1 MQPSSRLA
9 KPCRSR
15 IAGVLTAALLALAG
29 AAALAEA
36 GTVSCSAASK
46 PAEFAICNSEDLQLL
61 DGRVDEL
68 YQSRYSTAQ
77 SVSTQTALLRDHRSW
92 LAERNECRSDSRC
105 LERHYK
111 ARLSKLSEQQGAAG
125 QPISGFTRFAEQKR

>member
-1 MQPSSRLA
+1 MQASSRLA
-9 KPCRSR
+9 KPFRL
-15 IAGVLTAALLALAG
+15 AGFLAAALLALAG
-29 AAALAEA
+29 NAALAGA

-68 YQSRYSTAQ
+68 YKSRYSTAP
-77 SVSTQTALLRDHRSW
+77 SVSTQTALLRDHRNW
-92 LAERNECRSDSRC
+92 LAERNECRADSRC

-111 ARLSKLSEQQGAAG
+111 ARLSKLETQEKSTRA
-125 QPISGFTRFAEQKR
+125 PIAEFTRFAEQR